1 MFVNRMPRFE
11 VLDADSLDVL
21 DRGWRR
27 ILTEIGIDFGL
38 PGRVEGVRAAG
49 QAVDGTV
56 VRLDPEV
63 GLEQAAEGPRECDVR
78 APNEARTL
86 HVGGDPP
93 ASASCYAPP

>member
-38 PGRVEGVRAAG
+38 PESVEAFRAAG
-49 QAVDGTV
+49 QVVDGTV
-56 VRLDPEV
+56 VRLDPEFV
-63 GLEQAAEGPRECDVR
+63 LEQVAKAPREFDVR
-78 APNEARTL
+78 ARNPARSL
-86 HVGGDPP
+86 HVGGEHMVF
-93 ASASCYAPP
+93 ASV